1 MILYRPIWRWKLRN
15 WIEDAICIAIIIGV
29 IAFGLWSVKE
39 LAGIFADYIA
49 AGGIK

>member
-1 MILYRPIWRWKLRN
+1 MTLYRPIWRWKLRN
-15 WIEDAICIAIIIGV
+15 WIEDAVCVAVIIGV
-29 IAFGLWSVKE
+29 LAFGLWVVK